1 MSGVGYKLQAL
12 SENRGCMRDFREL
25 VVWQKSHVLTLEIYK
40 VSQNFPRDELYG
52 LTSQIRRSASSIPTN
67 IAEGCGRSSDNESHR
82 FLIIALGSISE
93 LEYQL
98 ILAHDLGYLSP
109 EQYKSL
115 QDKTNEVKKIT
126 ITFIRKLKPR
136 DS

>member
-1 MSGVGYKLQAL
+1 
-12 SENRGCMRDFREL
+12 MRDFREL
-25 VVWQKSHVLTLEIYK
+25 VVWQKSHVLTLKIYK
-40 VSQNFPRDELYG
+40 ASQSFPRDELYG

-67 IAEGCGRSSDNESHR
+67 IAEGCGRSSDNEFHR

-98 ILAHDLGYLSP
+98 ILTRDLGYLP
-109 EQYKSL
+109 VEQYESL
-115 QDKTNEVKKIT
+115 QAKTNEVKKIT